1 MVEEERGVG
10 LGPNRE
16 EKERGKREGERE
28 GEVSPLRVC
37 SKEKERKRERGKDQW
52 RERVHAR
59 GLHSLEANFWKTG
72 YGTRNGEKRR
82 EVTWWW

>member
-1 MVEEERGVG
+1 VSVLRVYSKK
-10 LGPNRE
+10 
-16 EKERGKREGERE
+16 KERI
-28 GEVSPLRVC
+28 
-37 SKEKERKRERGKDQW
+37 RERGKDQW

-59 GLHSLEANFWKTG
+59 GLHALEAIFWKTG